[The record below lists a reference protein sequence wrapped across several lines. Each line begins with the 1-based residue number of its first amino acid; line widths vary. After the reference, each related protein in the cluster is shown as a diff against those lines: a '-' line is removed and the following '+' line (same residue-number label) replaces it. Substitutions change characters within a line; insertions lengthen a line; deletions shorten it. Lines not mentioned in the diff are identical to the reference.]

1 MKQLE
6 GLQLDLEG
14 RYTPLRRA
22 RARAR
27 FEITVSGRGKTM
39 ELALALRSPD
49 DVPRRCYLRRRCV
62 KASKDSVPP
71 RPLLSQCCTGC
82 AACLLGALAVFVLV
96 VIIGV
101 SVEAAMV
108 AAAPSPLPLGNETC
122 GRYANGSFDTF
133 PSRAVLRA
141 AGNATLAHC
150 AACGACSTDADLDVL
165 RATAATL
172 TKTVTACAL
181 KVFVGRDEVR
191 ACLAREV
198 GFTAECTA
206 CWVDNVVCDQR
217 NCVFTCLYS
226 LLRGE
231 KNNRDAAP
239 EELSSCLRCDEK
251 LCGPAFMGCAGANRR
266 RSSITSDIGRSA
278 AEMCNL
284 TAL

>member
-1 MKQLE
+1 
-6 GLQLDLEG
+6 
-14 RYTPLRRA
+14 
-22 RARAR
+22 
-27 FEITVSGRGKTM
+27 M
-39 ELALALRSPD
+39 EPLALRSPD
-49 DVPRRCYLRRRCV
+49 YLPSPPKRCYYLRRRCV

-71 RPLLSQCCTGC
+71 RPMLSQCCTGC
-82 AACLLGALAVFVLV
+82 TACLLGALAVFVLV

-101 SVEAAMV
+101 SVEAATV
-108 AAAPSPLPLGNETC
+108 AAAPSPSVGNETC
-122 GRYANGSFDTF
+122 GRHANGSFDTF

-181 KVFVGRDEVR
+181 KVFLGRDEVR

-266 RSSITSDIGRSA
+266 RSGITSDIGRSA